1 MKRKASGGEGGN
13 TSYWPKKGK
22 KEKKAS
28 DGEPK
33 KEKKSTRK
41 REGDDVQS
49 DASAA
54 VGIAKKK
61 KSTSSKSSGKKP
73 TSKDEH
79 FEGGAGAGAAKPDGE
94 YVNKVPQN
102 HKEQKELAVKRK
114 KERNPHFDMVQ
125 EVRGRAQNNTTCL
138 HVRTRTHTHTHLP
151 LAPTHSLSCNACV
164 LLVAAR
170 TFCMSLRDYP
180 LCVCQPWLYR
190 EASSIGN
197 ALHSN

>member
-1 MKRKASGGEGGN
+1 MGEGPVKRKASGGEGGN

-33 KEKKSTRK
+33 KEKKSSRK

-54 VGIAKKK
+54 IGIAKKK
-61 KSTSSKSSGKKP
+61 STSKSSGKKP

-79 FEGGAGAGAAKPDGE
+79 AEGGAGAGAAKPDGE

-138 HVRTRTHTHTHLP
+138 HVRTRTHTHSFASCAHTLAVLQRVCVAGSCTH
-151 LAPTHSLSCNACV
+151 
-164 LLVAAR
+164 
-170 TFCMSLRDYP
+170 F
-180 LCVCQPWLYR
+180 LCEPV
-190 EASSIGN
+190 
-197 ALHSN
+197 